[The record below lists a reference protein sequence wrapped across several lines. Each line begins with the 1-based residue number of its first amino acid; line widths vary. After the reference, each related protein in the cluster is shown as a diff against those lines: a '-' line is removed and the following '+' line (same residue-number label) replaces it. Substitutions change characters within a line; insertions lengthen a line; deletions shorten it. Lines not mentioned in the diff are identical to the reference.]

1 MGSVHVRVGDD
12 EAAFSTANTIVKSG
26 ILDGGLFTLTPTSGR
41 YFNFRR
47 DGPNPD
53 NDSPEFEV

>member
-12 EAAFSTANTIVKSG
+12 EAAFSTANAIVKSG
-26 ILDGGLFTLTPTSGR
+26 ILDGGLFTLTPVSGR

-47 DGPNPD
+47 DGANPFT
-53 NDSPEFEV
+53 NNAAFYV